1 MRHRHYRGYGLKHAR
16 CCQDVEQ
23 CGGDVLCVGG
33 ASLPLWPMPYEVGAP
48 QLDYSCTKLAYGEA
62 LRSTVTQPAVTGGGI
77 ALRTVYT
84 TE

>member
-1 MRHRHYRGYGLKHAR
+1 
-16 CCQDVEQ
+16 
-23 CGGDVLCVGG
+23 
-33 ASLPLWPMPYEVGAP
+33 MPYEVGAP